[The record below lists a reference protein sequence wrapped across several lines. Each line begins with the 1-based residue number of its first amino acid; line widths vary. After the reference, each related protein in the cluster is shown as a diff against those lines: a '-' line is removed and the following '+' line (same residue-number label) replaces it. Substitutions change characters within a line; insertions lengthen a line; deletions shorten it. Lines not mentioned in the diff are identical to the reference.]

1 MLKSSLACA
10 VIVVL
15 TACGKDPDA
24 AAQSSGGLG
33 TGKDGDTESSAAPA
47 QANCEPNKETSCFCT
62 DGKKSGKQVC
72 SASGVL
78 QLCECPPVK
87 PPTQMTVGGPLCA
100 DLADQT
106 DCVARPYLSKELQ
119 TSMLFV
125 LDRSRSMVCNLPPI
139 QDSAACELD
148 PAPVDSTKPTK
159 WNVVREALSNTFES
173 LPGGS
178 SLLGLTYFSTNG
190 ACGVDSTPAV
200 MVDPLDDAQRTTL
213 TDSLNNTIPDG
224 QTPIVGATILAYNH
238 LHEEKKAPGNRYV
251 VLLTDGAESCDPDK
265 IDQLLDVEVK
275 KARDANIRT
284 FVIGA
289 PGSESARALLSELA
303 FRGGTASSP
312 SCKHDIGGDPMAG
325 DCHLDMTKSTDFA
338 AALASA
344 LGTVSTAVQDC
355 SYAVPPNPNGDAG
368 DVNVQY
374 ISGSGGA
381 PTCFQ
386 ADDRDC
392 ETQANGWQFAR
403 DASGAE
409 DTSKVIL
416 CGDACQTIK
425 KDPKAQVDILVGCA
439 PVTVI

>member
-1 MLKSSLACA
+1 MLNRTLACA
-10 VIVVL
+10 VIAVL
-15 TACGKDPDA
+15 AACGKDPA
-24 AAQSSGGLG
+24 SATQPSGGSG
-33 TGKDGDTESSAAPA
+33 TKDGDKGSSAAPA
-47 QANCEPNKETSCFCT
+47 KASCEPKQETSCFCT
-62 DGKKSGKQVC
+62 DGKKSGKQAC
-72 SASGVL
+72 SASGIL
-78 QLCECPPVK
+78 QQCECPPIK
-87 PPTQMTVGGPLCA
+87 QPAQMSVGGPLCA

-106 DCVARPYLSKELQ
+106 DCVAKPYLSKELQ

-125 LDRSRSMVCNLPPI
+125 LDRSRSMVCNLPPL

-148 PAPVDSTKPTK
+148 PAPVDSAQPTK

-200 MVDPLDDAQRTTL
+200 KVDPLDDNQRTTL

-238 LHEEKKAPGNRYV
+238 LHEEKKAPGNRFV
-251 VLLTDGAESCDPDK
+251 VLLTDGAESCDADK

-312 SCKHDIGGDPMAG
+312 SCKHNIGGDPAVG

-338 AALASA
+338 KALESA
-344 LGTVSTAVQDC
+344 LGTVSSAVQDC
-355 SYAVPPNPNGDAG
+355 AYAVPANPNGDDG

-374 ISGSGGA
+374 VAGKGGA
-381 PTCFQ
+381 PTCFPP
-386 ADDRDC
+386 DDRDC
-392 ETQANGWQFAR
+392 ATTANGWQFAH
-403 DASGAE
+403 DASGEE
-409 DTSKVIL
+409 DRSKVVL
-416 CGDACQTIK
+416 CGDACETIK